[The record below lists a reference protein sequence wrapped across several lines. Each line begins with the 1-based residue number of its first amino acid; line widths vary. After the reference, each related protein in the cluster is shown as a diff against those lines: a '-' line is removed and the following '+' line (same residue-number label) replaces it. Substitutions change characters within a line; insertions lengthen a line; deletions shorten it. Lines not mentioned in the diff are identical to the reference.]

1 VTVVRVEKIV
11 QRPPETVFDFV
22 AAHHFQNHPR
32 WDPDLLEMRQ
42 TSPGA
47 VQVGTTAHVVR
58 RQGGRRVDGTATVTE
73 YEPTRSASWNVEFG
87 ALPAP
92 PEGRTGTGAGRG
104 RYPAAAVGRNER
116 QRTYQVHRA
125 ASSWPVP

>member
-47 VQVGTTAHVVR
+47 VQVGTTAHVVHPAGWPP
-58 RQGGRRVDGTATVTE
+58 GGRNSDRD
-73 YEPTRSASWNVEFG
+73 
-87 ALPAP
+87 
-92 PEGRTGTGAGRG
+92 
-104 RYPAAAVGRNER
+104 
-116 QRTYQVHRA
+116 
-125 ASSWPVP
+125 